1 MKQCPS
7 FLTVAVLGAGL
18 AGLART
24 DDALA
29 SGTLEKHMLSAQPK
43 EQGT

>member
-1 MKQCPS
+1 MKWGPS
-7 FLTVAVLGAGL
+7 FPTVAVLE

-29 SGTLEKHMLSAQPK
+29 SRTLEKHTFCARLR